1 MRKRLLQFQM
11 TVLFMVS
18 LFFGTG
24 AIQTEASSFNIEVRE
39 SVVVVATYLEIP
51 KTYEELAGWGTGFFV
66 GNLDENP
73 EYLITNHHVIEDF
86 LEFGAGEAVEVEF
99 TDGSTV
105 PVKAK
110 VRVYFGS
117 DDYEEAY
124 VIDYNEIKD
133 IALLKLAAPTDK
145 RIAVPLCSPTD
156 DMIGSTAYCV
166 GYPGLSDN
174 IIIDATTN
182 WGKTDIS
189 VTTGTI
195 SRFVVSSGTGV
206 RRIQTDAVIQSGNSG
221 GPLVNRNGSVLG
233 VNTMAVSSDSEINY
247 YAVSI
252 DEVIPMLKNN
262 NVFFTMESDMKEK
275 DGFSNK
281 WILIIGIAM
290 AAALLIV
297 IVIVILSRNKKGKQ
311 QSGILEAS
319 QVNSEQPIGGAS
331 APAPYSGK
339 AMIRSLSIQ
348 HNGISYPIGRQPIL
362 IGRDGNNCTIVYREG
377 TPGVSG
383 RHCSVSWD
391 PETGE
396 FLVTDL
402 RSTYGTFLLNGKKLE
417 PNVSYHLKSGESFY
431 VGERSNMLSVEA
443 DRRV

>member
-1 MRKRLLQFQM
+1 MRKCLLQFQM
-11 TVLFMVS
+11 AVLLVVS

-24 AIQTEASSFNIEVRE
+24 TIQAKASSFNVEVRE

-66 GNLDENP
+66 GNPDENP

-86 LEFGAGEAVEVEF
+86 LEFGAGEAVEVEL

-124 VIDYNEIKD
+124 VIDYNATKD
-133 IALLKLAAPTDK
+133 IALLKLAAPTEERK
-145 RIAVPLCSPTD
+145 ALRLCSPTD

-174 IIIDATTN
+174 IIIDATTS
-182 WGKTDIS
+182 WEKTDAS

-195 SRFVVSSGTGV
+195 SRFVISSGTGV
-206 RRIQTDAVIQSGNSG
+206 RRIQTDAVIQAGNSG
-221 GPLVNRNGSVLG
+221 GPLVNAKGSVLG
-233 VNTMAVSSDSEINY
+233 VNTMSVSSDSEINY

-252 DEVIPMLKNN
+252 DEVIPMLNNN
-262 NVFFTMESDMKEK
+262 NVPYDMEPDPPAPI
-275 DGFSNK
+275 N
-281 WILIIGIAM
+281 WTIIIGIAV
-290 AAALLIV
+290 AAVFLIV
-297 IVIVILSRNKKGKQ
+297 IVIVIILSRNKKGKQ
-311 QSGILEAS
+311 QPGMPKPS
-319 QVNSEQPIGGAS
+319 QVNPEQPIGGAS
-331 APAPYSGK
+331 VPAPYSGK

-362 IGRDGNNCTIVYREG
+362 IGRDGNNCAIVYREG

-383 RHCSVSWD
+383 RHCSVSWE

-402 RSTYGTFLLNGKKLE
+402 RSTYGTFLQNGKKLE
-417 PNVSYHLKSGESFY
+417 PNVPYHLKSGESFY

-443 DRRV
+443 DGRV